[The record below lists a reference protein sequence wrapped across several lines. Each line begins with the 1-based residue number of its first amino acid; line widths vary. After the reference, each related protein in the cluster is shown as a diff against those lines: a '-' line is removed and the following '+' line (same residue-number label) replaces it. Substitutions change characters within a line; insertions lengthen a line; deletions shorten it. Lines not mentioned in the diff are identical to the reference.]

1 MACDKPKP
9 IYYALL
15 RQKTLRGEKKT
26 GKENFQVEIRN
37 SVYMCWQT
45 AAIRSLSLFVFFN
58 PD

>member
-15 RQKTLRGEKKT
+15 RQKTLRAEEKKP

-37 SVYMCWQT
+37 PVYVCWQI
-45 AAIRSLSLFVFFN
+45 AAVGSLFLFFN